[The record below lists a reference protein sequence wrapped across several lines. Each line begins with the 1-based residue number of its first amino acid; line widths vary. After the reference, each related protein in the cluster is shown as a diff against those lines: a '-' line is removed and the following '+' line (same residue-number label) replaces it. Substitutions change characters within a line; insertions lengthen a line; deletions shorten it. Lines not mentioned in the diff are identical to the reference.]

1 MQSKPWP
8 FQSRKKKTSE
18 KLTGYSFDQCE
29 GGSLKIYKYSCI
41 VNSQEDTTYNIFLV
55 NVTSYFKPFWLPDN
69 KQPMY
74 ANVLNT
80 TIITQ
85 IYSSGR

>member
-69 KQPMY
+69 KQPATDVFQRIEY
-74 ANVLNT
+74 HNYHPNLL
-80 TIITQ
+80 Q
-85 IYSSGR
+85 